1 MWCLLVL
8 IEKCKKKKFLRLFS
22 FDLYCKFICYIL
34 IRWSKVVGLLDCVCL
49 YFKWYFMVVVNLF
62 CFVDKNFERVILIF
76 VKIIGE
82 KRNINFCLYRV
93 FLDKFVV
100 SYLIKE
106 FIIRE
111 YFNFIF

>member
-1 MWCLLVL
+1 
-8 IEKCKKKKFLRLFS
+8 
-22 FDLYCKFICYIL
+22 
-34 IRWSKVVGLLDCVCL
+34 
-49 YFKWYFMVVVNLF
+49 MVVVNLF
-62 CFVDKNFERVILIF
+62 CRVDKNFERVILIF

-93 FLDKFVV
+93 FLDGFGV

-106 FIIRE
+106 FIIRV